1 APPASKLDYD
11 NVGLQVGDARREV
24 ASVLVALDLT
34 LAVIEEAREVGAGL
48 VVTHHPLLFR
58 PLKRLTADDP
68 AGALALRLA
77 EAGLAYYAVHTNLDA
92 APGGVSFAL
101 AERLG
106 LEGVRFLAP
115 SEGKLI
121 KLVTFAP
128 ADHAEAVRRAMAG
141 AGAGR
146 IGDYEACA
154 FTLRGTG
161 HFRPAEGADPFIG
174 EAGGGEEAVDEGRI
188 EAEVR
193 RWDLGRV
200 GAAMRA
206 AHPYEEVAYDVY
218 PVEQAAS
225 RVGFGAVGALPEAT
239 TLAAF

>member
-58 PLKRLTADDP
+58 PLKRLTTSDP
-68 AGALALRLA
+68 TGALALRLA
-77 EAGLAYYAVHTNLDA
+77 EAGIAYYAAHTNLDA
-92 APGGVSFAL
+92 AVGGVSFAL

-106 LEGVRFLAP
+106 LAEVRFLAP
-115 SEGKLI
+115 GEGQLV

-128 ADHAEAVRRAMAG
+128 ATHAEGVRQAMAG
-141 AGAGR
+141 SGAGR

-161 HFRPAEGADPFIG
+161 HFRPGTSTDPF
-174 EAGGGEEAVDEGRI
+174 
-188 EAEVR
+188 
-193 RWDLGRV
+193 
-200 GAAMRA
+200 
-206 AHPYEEVAYDVY
+206 
-218 PVEQAAS
+218 
-225 RVGFGAVGALPEAT
+225 
-239 TLAAF
+239 